1 MLTFDLL
8 REANIARLPL
18 FKNGRGEPAHSQPD
32 GSDWPLS
39 QWSNAL
45 EGEVGEVAEALETF
59 IIFARMQKHAGRAA
73 NLIKKIERGDT
84 DLEPHRKA
92 LANELGDVQTYLDI
106 LAFRAGVNLGDATA
120 SKWNEVSA
128 RNGVPL
134 RLIKTHGGLELRVV
148 PPPEDDDGA

>member
-45 EGEVGEVAEALETF
+45 EGEVGEVAEALEDF
-59 IIFARMQKHAGRAA
+59 VIFARIQKYVGRAA

-84 DLEPHRKA
+84 TLAEHRQA

-106 LAFRAGVNLGDATA
+106 LAFRAGVDLGEATVG
-120 SKWNEVSA
+120 KWNEISA
-128 RNGVPL
+128 RVGVPL
-134 RLIKTHGGLELRVV
+134 RLLKTCGGLKLISVA
-148 PPPEDDDGA
+148 PPENDGA